1 MITLILPLSPTIVKL
16 WLHLLLLLLL
26 LLKMHLLGIQ
36 GVEIR
41 LVLRQQEGMLLMSSG
56 WMTERMMSAQ
66 VGGEHLL
73 LVVGL
78 LLSCFEIELGELLLD
93 VVLHR
98 HLRRRHDIAKVLS
111 ALTIKVRI
119 MLGTH
124 VHVSAL
130 IHDTR
135 VFRLG
140 VTAIPPL

>member
-1 MITLILPLSPTIVKL
+1 
-16 WLHLLLLLLL
+16 
-26 LLKMHLLGIQ
+26 MHLLGIQ

-41 LVLRQQEGMLLMSSG
+41 LVLRQQEGMLLMCSG

-66 VGGEHLL
+66 VSGEHLL